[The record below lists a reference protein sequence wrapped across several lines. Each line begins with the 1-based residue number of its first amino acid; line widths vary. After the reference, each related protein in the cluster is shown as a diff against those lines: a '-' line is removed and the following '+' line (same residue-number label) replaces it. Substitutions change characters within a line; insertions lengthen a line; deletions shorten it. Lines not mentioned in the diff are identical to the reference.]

1 MGKSEC
7 GCGFSTQQ
15 LQLQPNG
22 KLVEEDLFTKKGIK
36 GLCKHAVSDGFLFMK
51 IISGE
56 VIVEYQVIGSNINN
70 IHSGFE
76 YINGILSGYS
86 KFIQIKNN

>member
-1 MGKSEC
+1 MY
-7 GCGFSTQQ
+7 
-15 LQLQPNG
+15 LM
-22 KLVEEDLFTKKGIK
+22 
-36 GLCKHAVSDGFLFMK
+36 AFMK